1 MKTLLEIVPDATGYM
16 VENATSYKR
25 LDDKGK
31 IILSLRRK
39 DTSSEWK
46 DTTAVEREKM
56 EAVAAQERAIR
67 EARYALIKA
76 KETLDTIDADDYFD
90 DDDKIYT

>member
-16 VENATSYKR
+16 IEHAVSYKQ

-46 DTTAVEREKM
+46 DTTAIEREKM
-56 EAVAAQERAIR
+56 EAVAAQERSIK

-76 KETLDTIDADDYFD
+76 KEALDAMDADDYFD
-90 DDDKIYT
+90 EDDKIYT